1 MAGDFDYVVH
11 AAEDPDVTV
20 FVALSGVTC
29 EIDARDSLP
38 VLALVAFVVSVNCAE
53 HGWPGLLDGEVT
65 GFSWA
70 DWLAFQVHDA
80 RDDAG
85 KRQSRRAGFCGRRAR
100 ERRNHHGAGFRL
112 PPSVDDGAAIFADGF
127 EIPFPRGG

>member
-11 AAEDPDVTV
+11 AAEAPDVTV

-65 GFSWA
+65 GFSCA
-70 DWLAFQVHDA
+70 DWLVVQVHNA
-80 RDDAG
+80 GDDAG
-85 KRQSRRAGFCGRRAR
+85 KRQGGRARVCGRARR
-100 ERRNHHGAGFRL
+100 ERREHY
-112 PPSVDDGAAIFADGF
+112 
-127 EIPFPRGG
+127 